1 MTTNTR
7 PLARLAVAVSVV
19 TTAAAATG
27 RADVPAANDPR
38 PTPVT
43 VHLHDVPFT
52 DATAAIGKQAGV
64 QVDYEEGGGSWPHVT
79 VDADAAPFWQ
89 VLCDAAAQAHAA
101 VAPLHAYGTAAN
113 VIVLEPVGTAG
124 RAGRPVVGG
133 PVLASFAQV
142 EHLAQLTAAPAHV
155 DFCELAVDV
164 MWEPRLNVA
173 YYEAQGRPDEATDEN
188 GRSLVPADD
197 AAADGDP
204 RNPNNYHPLG
214 RYEAPQRLF
223 GGGNGGSRVI
233 GMRYS
238 IRLAVP
244 PTAGR
249 RLAHVRGQLK
259 LWVAGPDERA
269 EVADVAA
276 AGKGKGKSY
285 PMGRALSL
293 RVSNVTVSDNYIQ
306 VQITVPRNGMPQAA
320 WDQARMLLQSSLRVR
335 ALNAAGREWGKIE
348 GDLGAQVQNDSLSVW
363 AVVQPDGGGGKP
375 DRLVIEGP
383 VTATEVDVPYD
394 LRDLPLP

>member
-1 MTTNTR
+1 MTNTC
-7 PLARLAVAVSVV
+7 PLTRIAAAVAVAM
-19 TTAAAATG
+19 TAAVA

-64 QVDYEEGGGSWPHVT
+64 QVECYGGAGPWPHVT
-79 VDADAAPFWQ
+79 VDADAKPFWQ

-101 VAPLHAYGTAAN
+101 VAPARSYGTAPN
-113 VIVLEPVGTAG
+113 VIILEPVGTAG
-124 RAGRPVVGG
+124 RAGRLVVGG

-142 EHLAQLTAAPAHV
+142 EHLAQLTAAAAHV

-173 YYEAQGRPDEATDEN
+173 YYEASGRPDEATDEN

-197 AAADGDP
+197 AAADVDP
-204 RNPNNYHPLG
+204 RSPNNYHPFG
-214 RYEAPQRLF
+214 RYMAPQQMFMGPHEVRRE
-223 GGGNGGSRVI
+223 N

-238 IRLAVP
+238 VRLAVP

-249 RLAHVRGQLK
+249 RLAHVRGQIR

-269 EVADVAA
+269 EVADVVN

-285 PMGRALSL
+285 PMGRTLSL
-293 RVSNVTVSDNYIQ
+293 RVSNVAVSDSYLQ
-306 VQITVPRNGMPQAA
+306 VQITVPRNGMTQAA
-320 WDQARMLLQSSLRVR
+320 WEQVRTLLQSSLRVR
-335 ALNAAGREWGKIE
+335 ALNAAGQQWGAME
-348 GDLGAQVQNDSLSVW
+348 GQAGSQFQNDSLSMW
-363 AVVQPDGGGGKP
+363 AYVQPSGGGGKP

-383 VTATEVDVPYD
+383 VTATDVDVPYD